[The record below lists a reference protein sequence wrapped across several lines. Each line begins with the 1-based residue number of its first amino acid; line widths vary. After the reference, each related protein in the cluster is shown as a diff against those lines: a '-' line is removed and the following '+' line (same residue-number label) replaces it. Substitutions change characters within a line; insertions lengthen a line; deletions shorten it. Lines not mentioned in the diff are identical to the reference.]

1 MKALVGAFNQEKALV
16 GAFSVIVQPVVEP
29 MEHYTALQQ
38 SAPPTPA
45 TSSLCEITRC
55 TPHLFLPIF
64 WFVSRELSSLVSE
77 WKSGTMSPGRCKY
90 NTKERQR
97 QLSKDW
103 IQIIQWRLFLCQNHG
118 WELFLNFLFTVFLGR
133 KFSDQT
139 QVMISCRINTKL
151 LIRDT
156 KGVSGLIV
164 DRLIFT
170 YWLFDLDST
179 LFPTT
184 WFLFTLVQT
193 EHCVCLLPKH
203 RLAAGWLIHSFSS
216 AKVRVRA
223 GGRKGGLSIFLF

>member
-1 MKALVGAFNQEKALV
+1 
-16 GAFSVIVQPVVEP
+16 
-29 MEHYTALQQ
+29 
-38 SAPPTPA
+38 
-45 TSSLCEITRC
+45 
-55 TPHLFLPIF
+55 
-64 WFVSRELSSLVSE
+64 
-77 WKSGTMSPGRCKY
+77 MSPGRCKY

-156 KGVSGLIV
+156 NGVSGLIV
-164 DRLIFT
+164 DRLFFA
-170 YWLFDLDST
+170 YWLFDLNST

-193 EHCVCLLPKH
+193 AEDCVWLLPKH
-203 RLAAGWLIHSFSS
+203 RLAAAGWYTASPLL
-216 AKVRVRA
+216 KLEPGPG
-223 GGRKGGLSIFLF
+223 GGREGPSIFLF